1 MIEKISWLGHASFKI
16 KGAGI
21 VLYIDPWK
29 LKGKIEP
36 ADIILVGHS
45 HYDHFSPADIQKI
58 SRPMTILVVPGD
70 CAKQLKGNI
79 KIMKPGDILT
89 VDNVTI
95 ESVPAYNPN
104 KAYHPK
110 VNKWMGFIVT
120 LDKERLYY
128 ASDTDPIPEMKEVKN
143 IDVALFPVGGTY
155 TMNPE
160 EAAEAA
166 EIVNPEIAVPYHYGD
181 IVGSEEDAQSFASL
195 YSGQTRILKPQ

>member
-110 VNKWMGFIVT
+110 ANKWMGFIVT

-128 ASDTDPIPEMKEVKN
+128 ASDTDLIPEMKEVKN